1 MLITM
6 MVIYKP
12 EWVATFDDKRYLLD
26 K

>member
-12 EWVATFDDKRYLLD
+12 EWVSTFDDKRYLAG
-26 K
+26 